1 MSPLSSLDGKRC
13 RAIQAQTRS
22 GLFDTEEG
30 QLVIADLEKTFRY
43 SLPALV
49 PAVDG
54 RIDSNQIL
62 YADGQRSVVC
72 YIHQIRAQM
81 PLDDEEENPQ
91 QPTVKT

>member
-1 MSPLSSLDGKRC
+1 MVNDAEQSRRRLV
-13 RAIQAQTRS
+13 RAYHRFF
-22 GLFDTEEG
+22 GTEEG

>member
-1 MSPLSSLDGKRC
+1 MVGDAEHARRRLV
-13 RAIQAQTRS
+13 RAYHR
-22 GLFDTEEG
+22 FFNTEEG
-30 QLVIADLEKTFRY
+30 QLVVADLEKTFRY
-43 SLPALV
+43 HLPALV
-49 PAVDG
+49 PAADG

-91 QPTVKT
+91 QPTVIT

>member
-1 MSPLSSLDGKRC
+1 MVSEAENARRQLV
-13 RAIQAQTRS
+13 RAYHRF
-22 GLFDTEEG
+22 FDTPEG
-30 QLVIADLEKTFRY
+30 QLVIADLEKTFRF

-49 PAVDG
+49 PGGDG

-72 YIHQIRAQM
+72 YIHQIKAQM
-81 PLDDEEENPQ
+81 PLDDAEENPQ